1 MYYRPGDWES
11 AIHYLTILNNVPETY
26 GIPLPKYH
34 IQYTMAF
41 AYRKPDKYDS
51 SEYISNA
58 SYQSALAIK
67 DSFGMALTLGNL
79 GYKYYLKGDIGKAEP
94 LLEDD
99 YAVNRKA
106 GEKESA
112 VNAGLYLAEIYLEK
126 GWIEKAGALMN
137 TMQPVVMQKRTTRWM
152 RLRFQN
158 HYSLAR
164 AKGQLSEA
172 VGFAESAPR
181 YRDMAATDSNAQIV
195 ANTRSKLEAEQ
206 YLSKI
211 SLLESQ
217 KQRNWCSEMR
227 CFQESGW

>member
-1 MYYRPGDWES
+1 
-11 AIHYLTILNNVPETY
+11 
-26 GIPLPKYH
+26 
-34 IQYTMAF
+34 
-41 AYRKPDKYDS
+41 
-51 SEYISNA
+51 
-58 SYQSALAIK
+58 
-67 DSFGMALTLGNL
+67 
-79 GYKYYLKGDIGKAEP
+79 
-94 LLEDD
+94 
-99 YAVNRKA
+99 
-106 GEKESA
+106 
-112 VNAGLYLAEIYLEK
+112 
-126 GWIEKAGALMN
+126 MN